1 MTQLSPAQ
9 IESDYT
15 EFSGDAQNLK
25 LHQLGSGFSLL
36 SPVLTSDLNIPPE
49 ALKV

>member
-1 MTQLSPAQ
+1 MTQFSPVQ
-9 IESDYT
+9 IQSDYT

-25 LHQLGSGFSLL
+25 LYQLGFSLL

>member
-1 MTQLSPAQ
+1 MTQFSLVQ
-9 IESDYT
+9 IQSDYT

-25 LHQLGSGFSLL
+25 WHQLEWEFSLL
-36 SPVLTSDLNIPPE
+36 SPMLTSDLNIPPE